1 LSDNVSKQQQKEEW
15 LRLLRAGDHE
25 AFAGFI
31 DKYKETVFLCCRK
44 SGLKEQEA
52 EDVASETFLAA
63 YKAIGRYKGQ
73 SELSTWLWSIAYRQA
88 ASFLRKHRKQRQ
100 LAPKGREAEPDVQV
114 GRTEEQSRD
123 GRGASHPQA
132 ELTAEPSVAAQ
143 SKETGKIVWEAVGR
157 LPRLWAMAVILYYRE
172 EKSISDIAEIMRA
185 KDNTVKTYLYRARER
200 LKGTLAPTFGED
212 SDACE

>member
-1 LSDNVSKQQQKEEW
+1 
-15 LRLLRAGDHE
+15 
-25 AFAGFI
+25 
-31 DKYKETVFLCCRK
+31 ETVFLCCRK
-44 SGLKEQEA
+44 LGLKEQEA

-63 YKAIGRYKGQ
+63 YKSIGRYRGGA
-73 SELSTWLWSIAYRQA
+73 ELSTWLWSIAYRQA
-88 ASFLRKHRKQRQ
+88 ASFLRKQRRHLQ
-100 LAPKGREAEPDVQV
+100 KDKF
-114 GRTEEQSRD
+114 
-123 GRGASHPQA
+123 
-132 ELTAEPSVAAQ
+132 TAETAEGAEKDNNSKISAFSAFSAVNPSAAAQ

-172 EKSISDIAEIMRA
+172 EKSISDIAEIMCA